1 MVRLIPRDTSFFDM
15 FTAMSDNLIAG
26 AQTLVD
32 LFANYDNVDKK
43 IDQIRQIER
52 QGDELTHG
60 IMTKLNQTFITP
72 FDREDIH
79 QLASK
84 LDDVLDFIHASSA
97 RISMYRITKP
107 PAAAGALAKI
117 ILAQSHEC
125 QKAVSLLQKKNG
137 NVLPHCVEI
146 NRLENEADTVS
157 QQAIAKLFE
166 NEKDPIN
173 LIKVKELLE
182 FLERATDKAEDV
194 ADVLET
200 VVLKNT

>member
-1 MVRLIPRDTSFFDM
+1 MVHFIPRDTSFFQM
-15 FTAMSDNLIAG
+15 FSDMSDNLIAG

-32 LFANYDNVDKK
+32 LFEKYDHVDQK
-43 IDQIRQIER
+43 IDRIRQIER

-60 IMTKLNQTFITP
+60 ILTKLNQTFITP

-97 RISMYRITKP
+97 RISMYRITQP
-107 PAAAGALAKI
+107 PAAARELARI
-117 ILAQSHEC
+117 ILMQTQEC
-125 QKAVSLLQKKNG
+125 QKAVSLLKKKNG

-146 NRLENEADTVS
+146 NRLENEADTVA
-157 QQAIAKLFE
+157 QQAIAKLFD
-166 NEKDPIN
+166 NEKDPIA
-173 LIKVKELLE
+173 LIKAKELLE

-194 ADVLET
+194 ANVLET